1 MGGFDLP
8 DLLLKSKLLGVA
20 LRMFEMGQAAVVV
33 AS

>member
-8 DLLLKSKLLGVA
+8 ALLLDPEPLGMA
-20 LRMFEMGQAAVVV
+20 LRVFEMGQAAVVV

>member
-8 DLLLKSKLLGVA
+8 DLLLDTKLLGMP
-20 LRMFEMGQAAVVV
+20 LRIFEMGQAAVVV